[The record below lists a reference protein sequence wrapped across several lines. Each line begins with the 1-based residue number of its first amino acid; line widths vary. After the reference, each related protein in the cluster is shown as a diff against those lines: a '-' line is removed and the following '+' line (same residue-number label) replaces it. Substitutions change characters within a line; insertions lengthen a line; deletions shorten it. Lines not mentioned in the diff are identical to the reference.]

1 MKLWHQ
7 RGLALVILIL
17 LLSTWM
23 FAQDVMRVTRKDNSI
38 VDIPVSD
45 IESINFIKGSP
56 TVASDVLKD
65 GDGNVYRTVKIGNQI
80 WMAENL
86 RSTKY
91 IDGSPIP
98 EVKDAK
104 AWADNTTGAFCWYN
118 NDGATYDA
126 LYGKLYNWHAINTGK
141 LAPPGWRVPTDEDW
155 DELVKTLGGDKLAGM
170 KMKIA
175 GKLHWQGNEKATN
188 ESGFGAYSGFRSN
201 NGGFIYH
208 STKGLYWSST
218 QNFNSPQNAFG
229 RELAYSFDGVNR
241 VSYHKGH
248 GGFVRF
254 IKE

>member
-1 MKLWHQ
+1 MRIWNQ
-7 RGLALVILIL
+7 RGLALIILIL
-17 LLSTWM
+17 LVSTWM
-23 FAQDVMRVTRKDNSI
+23 FAQDVMRVTRKDKST

-45 IESINFIKGSP
+45 IESINFIKGTP
-56 TVASDVLKD
+56 MVASDVLKD
-65 GDGNVYRTVKIGNQI
+65 GDGNVYQTVKIGNQI

-86 RSTKY
+86 RTSKY

-98 EVKDAK
+98 EVKDGK
-104 AWADNTTGAFCWYN
+104 AWADNKSGAFCWYN

-155 DELVKTLGGDKLAGM
+155 DELVKTLGGDKVAGI
-170 KMKIA
+170 KMKVA
-175 GKLHWQGNEKATN
+175 GKLHWQGNEKSTN
-188 ESGFGAYSGFRSN
+188 ESGFGAYSGYRSN
-201 NGGFIYH
+201 AGGFIYH

-218 QNFNSPQNAFG
+218 QNFGSPTNAWG
-229 RELAYSFDGVNR
+229 RELAYSFDGINR
-241 VSYHKGH
+241 VSFGKSH